1 VIKEMRLGDKKLS
14 LGHSNRLANMEGAG
28 CRDRGTKRTR
38 EERDDT
44 TDDTTN
50 IHLEV
55 TTGEG
60 VTVKLQLPPTAT
72 VLMVKQ
78 EVESKLGIRPREAV
92 VFSSNKA
99 RTEKLPDEET
109 LDSLLVGEEAK
120 LELLLLVEQA
130 DAQQV
135 VPELSAEP
143 SMVLGDGNRGGGD
156 TRLHCPAGAVFI
168 AAYPD
173 WLVTTE
179 MDGNR
184 MKISNIRTG
193 ALVCKFG
200 EHGRGERQFE
210 YPAGV
215 AVTSDSSFVI
225 VADSINDRVQVL
237 RLVVGADGTS
247 AHLEFIR
254 SLGSRKGSAEDQ
266 LSTPFGAALLQSNGG
281 QQETVLVAEVM
292 NHRVSQFA
300 LDGTFVG
307 IFAGTGKEGSGD
319 GEFDRPQ
326 GITVLGSSGEVAV
339 ADTSNHRVQIFDSEG
354 NYKRQFGTNGQE
366 ADGQLYFPLGLTSDA
381 HGNLLVTDCTNRLQ
395 VFDPEGK
402 HLCTRSDLGLGN
414 SIKGIAW
421 STGGEIA
428 VVDSSANNARV
439 WCGV

>member
-1 VIKEMRLGDKKLS
+1 
-14 LGHSNRLANMEGAG
+14 MEGAG

-38 EERDDT
+38 EETGDT
-44 TDDTTN
+44 NDDTTN

-78 EVESKLGIRPREAV
+78 EVERKLGIRPREAI
-92 VFSSNKA
+92 VFSGNKA
-99 RTEKLPDEET
+99 HTEKLPDEET

-120 LELLLLVEQA
+120 LGLLLLVEQA

-135 VPELSAEP
+135 VPELAAEP
-143 SMVLGDGNRGGGD
+143 SLVLGDGTGGD
-156 TRLHCPAGAVFI
+156 GDTQLNYPAGAAFI
-168 AAYPD
+168 GAHPD

-179 MDGNR
+179 MHGNR
-184 MKISNIRTG
+184 IKISSIRTG

-200 EHGRGERQFE
+200 EYGKGAGELSF
-210 YPAGV
+210 PNGV

-225 VADSINDRVQVL
+225 VAEFANHRAQLL
-237 RLVVGADGTS
+237 RLVVGADSIS

-254 SLGSRKGSAEDQ
+254 FLGNGEGSAEGQ
-266 LSTPFGAALLQSNGG
+266 LHYPRGVALLQSSGG
-281 QQETVLVAEVM
+281 QQETVLVTDEH

-307 IFAGTGKEGSGD
+307 IFAGKGEKGSGD
-319 GEFDRPQ
+319 GELHYPR

-339 ADTSNHRVQIFDSEG
+339 ADFNDDSHRVQIFDSEG
-354 NYKRQFGTNGQE
+354 NYKRQFGTGGNE
-366 ADGQLYFPLGLTSDA
+366 AGLASDA
-381 HGNLLVTDCTNRLQ
+381 HGNLLVVDSTSRLQ

-402 HLCTRSDLGLGN
+402 HLCTRNDLGLCCE
-414 SIKGIAW
+414 SRKGIAW
-421 STGGEIA
+421 SAGGEIA
-428 VVDSSANNARV
+428 VADSNAQKILVWHSA
-439 WCGV
+439 